1 MIEIYTIPD
10 YQQVDLDAAAQ
21 LRITK
26 GLEQNEPEQSQVAA
40 ISFAAP
46 MTPANLLIFERWQSN
61 TLDDTRDEI
70 DIECRADGKVLAL
83 HKMQVVEWNDKQQQ
97 IEIEVWGDGWVDD
110 LEKLS
115 LRDIDLGEFTYTQAN
130 IESAWADTT
139 TIAVP
144 VLAHYGAWYDTAN
157 VLMRDLRIWFNLA
170 KVMRAAFQAVG
181 WSFESSYFDGPVGS
195 RLYGYLSPEKWHSYR
210 NKNDQFRVDVEIA
223 TPQAQSGNPSVIL
236 FDEVNDPLD
245 LYDNAGPSGRPSEYL
260 YPPAGEN
267 PITFRILVEDLTVTL
282 PAPPA
287 GEPASTFYVL
297 IYKNRPPAL
306 EFLYWETVAGS
317 QLSDEVKTLSF
328 EVVDGNCLDGDSY
341 GFIMGYEDLY
351 NNGSGPGTTYPFTLE
366 ACTVTFSPDP
376 PRYIEDDDI
385 YLADLLDGELNALDL
400 FVSLRQLIGGK
411 TETDLIG
418 KVVRLWPPFQVEQ
431 QSETIE
437 GFFQRELGPVNL
449 NNVQVKSR
457 IARYEQKTRERFVE
471 LDFAE
476 PVDEYVKRQFPRE
489 PPYRR
494 VVDLV
499 AGENKTKQIVNKVF
513 SATIEKEV
521 ADTEIGGTGLT
532 LPVVWDSEDGTR
544 RTVKA
549 GYRIG
554 YHYGLIEQILG
565 VDTKDFSWEGVATSQ
580 FGYVTQVPQN
590 PIDGVSETVPI
601 AFSEFQFDL
610 WRLFYRRQLLER
622 ARDPKLT
629 FDILLTYERWEA
641 LNFRRTLFLSYA
653 GSELIYQLEAVRN
666 YDPDRPEAITQIELR
681 LLT

>member
-10 YQQVDLDAAAQ
+10 YRLVDLDARAQ
-21 LRITK
+21 IRVTK

-40 ISFAAP
+40 ISFSVP
-46 MTPANLLIFERWQSN
+46 MSPGNLLIFERWQPN
-61 TLDDTRDEI
+61 TLDDERE
-70 DIECRADGKVLAL
+70 ELEVEVRAGGKVQAL
-83 HKMQVVEWNDKQQQ
+83 HKMRVVEWNDKQQE
-97 IEIEVWGDGWVDD
+97 IEIEVWGDGWVDE
-110 LEKLS
+110 LERLS
-115 LRDIDLGEFTYTQAN
+115 LRDVGLGEFTYTQEN
-130 IESAWADTT
+130 IEAAWADTT
-139 TIAVP
+139 ALAVP

-157 VLMRDLRIWFNLA
+157 VLLRDLRMWFNLT
-170 KVMRAAFQAVG
+170 KLMRAAFQAIG

-195 RLYGYLSPEKWHSYR
+195 RLYGYLSGEKWHSYR
-210 NKNDQFRVDVEIA
+210 DKNDTFRVDCNIA
-223 TPQAQSGNPSVIL
+223 TPQALSGNPEVIL

-245 LYDNAGPSGRPSEYL
+245 LYDNAGPSGRPNEYL

-267 PITFRILVEDLTVTL
+267 PITMRIIVDGLTVTL

-297 IYKNRPPAL
+297 VYKNRPPAV
-306 EFLYWETVAGS
+306 EFLYWETVAGGQFS
-317 QLSDEVKTLSF
+317 EEVKTLSF

-341 GFIMGYEDLY
+341 GFFMGYEDLY

-366 ACTVTFSPDP
+366 ACDVVFSPDP
-376 PRYIEDDDI
+376 PRYITGDDI

-400 FVSLRQLIGGK
+400 FTALRQLIGGK

-418 KVVRLWPPFQVEQ
+418 KVVRLWPAFRVEQ
-431 QSETIE
+431 QSETIA
-437 GFFQRELGPVNL
+437 GFFLRESGPVN
-449 NNVQVKSR
+449 VEGIQVRSR
-457 IARYEQKTRERFVE
+457 IARYEQKTRERYVE
-471 LDFAE
+471 LAFSE

-489 PPYRR
+489 APYRR
-494 VVDLV
+494 LVDLGD
-499 AGENKTKQIVNKVF
+499 GENKTRQIVNKVF
-513 SATIEKEV
+513 SPTIEKEV
-521 ADTEIGGTGLT
+521 SDTEIGGTGLT
-532 LPVVWDSEDGTR
+532 LPVVWDTEDGTR

-554 YHYGLIEQILG
+554 YHYGLVSQILG
-565 VDTKDFSWEGVATSQ
+565 VDVKDFSWEGVITDTW
-580 FGYVTQVPQN
+580 GYVTQVPQN

-629 FDILLTYERWEA
+629 FDIVLTFEAWEA
-641 LNFRRTLFLSYA
+641 LNFRRPIFFPYLDTSLM
-653 GSELIYQLEAVRN
+653 YQVEAVRN
-666 YDPDRPEAITQIELR
+666 YDPEPEQAVAQVELR

>member
-10 YQQVDLDAAAQ
+10 YRLVDLNVRAQ
-21 LRITK
+21 VRVTK

-40 ISFAAP
+40 ISFAVP
-46 MTPANLLIFERWQSN
+46 MSPGNLLIFERWQPN
-61 TLDDTRDEI
+61 TLDDQRE
-70 DIECRADGKVLAL
+70 ELEVEVRAGGKILAL
-83 HKMQVVEWNDKQQQ
+83 HKMRVVEWNDKQQE
-97 IEIEVWGDGWVDD
+97 IEIEVWGDGWVDE
-110 LEKLS
+110 LERLS
-115 LRDIDLGEFTYTQAN
+115 LRDVGLGEFTYTQEN
-130 IESAWADTT
+130 IEAAWADTT
-139 TIAVP
+139 ALAVP

-157 VLMRDLRIWFNLA
+157 VLMRDLRIWFNLT
-170 KVMRAAFQAVG
+170 KLMRAAFQAIG

-210 NKNDQFRVDVEIA
+210 DKNDTFRVDCNIA
-223 TPQAQSGNPSVIL
+223 TPQAQDGTPSVIL

-267 PITFRILVEDLTVTL
+267 PITMRIIVEGLTVTL

-297 IYKNRPPAL
+297 VYKNRPPAL
-306 EFLYWETVAGS
+306 EFLYWETVSGGQFS
-317 QLSDEVKTLSF
+317 EEVKTLSF

-351 NNGSGPGTTYPFTLE
+351 NNGSGPGTTYAFTLE
-366 ACTVTFSPDP
+366 ACDVVFSPDP
-376 PRYIEDDDI
+376 PRYITGDDI

-400 FVSLRQLIGGK
+400 FTAMRQLIGGK
-411 TETDLIG
+411 TETDMIG
-418 KVVRLWPPFQVEQ
+418 KVVRLWPAFRVEQ
-431 QSETIE
+431 QGETIA
-437 GFFQRELGPVNL
+437 GFFLRESGLVN
-449 NNVQVKSR
+449 VEGIQVRSR
-457 IARYEQKTRERFVE
+457 IARYEQKTRERYVE
-471 LDFAE
+471 LGFAE
-476 PVDEYVKRQFPRE
+476 PVDEYVKRQFPKE
-489 PPYRR
+489 APYRR
-494 VVDLV
+494 VVDLGD
-499 AGENKTKQIVNKVF
+499 GENKTRQILNKVF
-513 SATIEKEV
+513 SPTIEKEV
-521 ADTEIGGTGLT
+521 SDSEIGGTGLT
-532 LPVVWDSEDGTR
+532 LPVVWDTEDGTR

-554 YHYGLIEQILG
+554 YHYGLISQILG
-565 VDTKDFSWEGVATSQ
+565 VDVKEFSWEGVVVDE

-629 FDILLTYERWEA
+629 FDIVLTFEAWES
-641 LNFRRTLFLSYA
+641 LNFRRPIFFPYLDSSLM
-653 GSELIYQLEAVRN
+653 YQVEAVRN
-666 YDPDRPEAITQIELR
+666 YDPEPAQAVAQIELR